1 VEKLWNQIPGLLD
14 LLDLLNREAELL
26 MTGAPTSPV

>member
-1 VEKLWNQIPGLLD
+1 VEKLWNKIPG